1 MTKKIFRSIIFGS
14 VITLLV
20 SFVFIMGI
28 LYEYFNNQL
37 LSELRNEATL
47 AELGVEE
54 YGVDYLE
61 NIDLENRVTW
71 IDKDGTVLYDT
82 TVDAAKLENHSDREE
97 FKEAVEN
104 GSGSSQRYSDTLA
117 EKIVY
122 YALKLDDGTVIRIS
136 SEQYSAWALIASMLD
151 PLIFVFVII
160 VIISI
165 LLANLLSKKIVKPL
179 NEMNIENPDI
189 DANYPEVMPLVK
201 KIRNQHVLIERQMTE
216 LKKNEEEFR
225 AITSNMQE
233 GFIIIDTKTLVLS
246 FNNGIEKLF
255 DVHDIKI
262 GDSVFTINRSEV
274 FREVVEGSLV
284 GKRGEGQLK
293 YNEKI
298 YQLYANPVFEDGN
311 VRGSVLL
318 IVDVTEK
325 EKREELRREFTSN
338 VSHEL
343 KTPLTSIFGISEIIM
358 NGIVKPDDVPKFAK
372 DIHNESGRLIT
383 LVNDIIKLSKLD
395 EGAGF
400 GDKQPVDIFKMA
412 QDTITRLDSMA
423 QERNITVKLTGEK
436 TVMESIPAV
445 ADEIIHNVIENA
457 IKYNK
462 ENGSVDVFAG
472 KENGRIT
479 FRVKDTGIGIPDAD
493 INRVFERF
501 YRVDKSHSRKI
512 GGTGLGLSIVK
523 HGVSFLG
530 GELSIKSKVNEGT
543 TITIVFK

>member
-82 TVDAAKLENHSDREE
+82 TVDAAKLENHADREE

-233 GFIIIDTKTLVLS
+233 GFIIIDTKTSVLS

-262 GDSVFTINRSEV
+262 GDSVFTIDRSEA
-274 FREVVEGSLV
+274 FRDCVESSLK

-293 YNEKI
+293 YNGKI

-358 NGIVKPDDVPKFAK
+358 NGIVKPDDIPKFAK

-472 KENGRIT
+472 KENGMIT

>member
-14 VITLLV
+14 VITLIV

-82 TVDAAKLENHSDREE
+82 TVDAAKLENHADREE

-293 YNEKI
+293 YNGKI

-358 NGIVKPDDVPKFAK
+358 NGIVKPDDIPKFAK
-372 DIHNESGRLIT
+372 HIHNESGRLIT

-412 QDTITRLDSMA
+412 QDTITRLDSMV

-472 KENGRIT
+472 KENGMIT

>member
-37 LSELRNEATL
+37 LSELRNETTL

-82 TVDAAKLENHSDREE
+82 TVDAAKLENHADREE

-233 GFIIIDTKTLVLS
+233 GFIIIDTKTSVLS

-255 DVHDIKI
+255 DVHDTNI
-262 GDSVFTINRSEV
+262 GDSVFTIDRSEA
-274 FREVVEGSLV
+274 FRDCVESSLK

-293 YNEKI
+293 HNEKI

-358 NGIVKPDDVPKFAK
+358 NGIVKPDDIPKFAK

>member
-82 TVDAAKLENHSDREE
+82 TVDAAKLENHADREE

-233 GFIIIDTKTLVLS
+233 GFIIIDTKTSVLS

-293 YNEKI
+293 YNGKI

-358 NGIVKPDDVPKFAK
+358 NGIVKPDDIPKFAK

>member
-82 TVDAAKLENHSDREE
+82 TVDAAKLENHADREE

-293 YNEKI
+293 YNGKI

-358 NGIVKPDDVPKFAK
+358 NGIVKPDDIPKFAK

-445 ADEIIHNVIENA
+445 TDEIIHNVIENA

>member
-82 TVDAAKLENHSDREE
+82 TVDAAKLENHADREE

-233 GFIIIDTKTLVLS
+233 GFIIIDTKTSVLS

-293 YNEKI
+293 YNGKI

-358 NGIVKPDDVPKFAK
+358 NGIVKPDDIPEFAK

-462 ENGSVDVFAG
+462 ENGSVNVFAG

>member
-82 TVDAAKLENHSDREE
+82 TVDAAKLENHADREE

-201 KIRNQHVLIERQMTE
+201 KIRKQHVLIERQMTE

-293 YNEKI
+293 YNGKI

-358 NGIVKPDDVPKFAK
+358 NGIVKPDDIPKFAK

-412 QDTITRLDSMA
+412 QDTITRLDLMA

-472 KENGRIT
+472 KGNGRIT

-523 HGVSFLG
+523 HGVLFLG

>member
-37 LSELRNEATL
+37 LSELRNEAAL

-82 TVDAAKLENHSDREE
+82 TVDASNLENHSDREE

-122 YALKLDDGTVIRIS
+122 YALKLNDGTVIRVS

-201 KIRNQHVLIERQMTE
+201 KIRNQHVLIERQMAE

-233 GFIIIDTKTLVLS
+233 GFIIIDTNTSVLS
-246 FNNGIEKLF
+246 FNNGIKKLF
-255 DVHDIKI
+255 DVHDTKI
-262 GDSVFTINRSEV
+262 GDSVFTIDRSEA
-274 FREVVEGSLV
+274 FRDCVENSLK

-293 YNEKI
+293 HNEKI

-358 NGIVKPDDVPKFAK
+358 NGIVKPDDIPKFAK

-436 TVMESIPAV
+436 TIVDSIPAV

-472 KENGRIT
+472 TENGRVT

-530 GELSIKSKVNEGT
+530 GELLITSKVNEGT

>member
-61 NIDLENRVTW
+61 NIDLENRITW

-82 TVDAAKLENHSDREE
+82 TVDAAKLENHADREE

-293 YNEKI
+293 YNGKI

-358 NGIVKPDDVPKFAK
+358 NGIVKPDDIPKFAK

-423 QERNITVKLTGEK
+423 HERNITVKLTGEK

-445 ADEIIHNVIENA
+445 TDEIIHNVIENA

-523 HGVSFLG
+523 HGVLFLG

>member
-189 DANYPEVMPLVK
+189 DANYLEVMPLVK
-201 KIRNQHVLIERQMTE
+201 KIRNQHVLIEHQMTE

-233 GFIIIDTKTLVLS
+233 GFIIIDTKTSVLS

-293 YNEKI
+293 YNGKI

-358 NGIVKPDDVPKFAK
+358 NGIVKPDDIPKFAK

-530 GELSIKSKVNEGT
+530 GELSIKSNVNEGT

>member
-14 VITLLV
+14 VIALLV

-82 TVDAAKLENHSDREE
+82 TVDVAKLENHADREE

-189 DANYPEVMPLVK
+189 DANYPEVIPLVK
-201 KIRNQHVLIERQMTE
+201 KIRKQHILIERQMTE

-293 YNEKI
+293 YNGKI

-358 NGIVKPDDVPKFAK
+358 NGIVKPDDIPKFAK

-395 EGAGF
+395 EGAEF
-400 GDKQPVDIFKMA
+400 GDKQHVDIFKMA

>member
-1 MTKKIFRSIIFGS
+1 
-14 VITLLV
+14 
-20 SFVFIMGI
+20 
-28 LYEYFNNQL
+28 
-37 LSELRNEATL
+37 
-47 AELGVEE
+47 
-54 YGVDYLE
+54 
-61 NIDLENRVTW
+61 
-71 IDKDGTVLYDT
+71 
-82 TVDAAKLENHSDREE
+82 
-97 FKEAVEN
+97 
-104 GSGSSQRYSDTLA
+104 
-117 EKIVY
+117 
-122 YALKLDDGTVIRIS
+122 
-136 SEQYSAWALIASMLD
+136 
-151 PLIFVFVII
+151 
-160 VIISI
+160 
-165 LLANLLSKKIVKPL
+165 
-179 NEMNIENPDI
+179 
-189 DANYPEVMPLVK
+189 MPLVK
-201 KIRNQHVLIERQMTE
+201 KIRNQHVLIKRQMTE

-293 YNEKI
+293 YNGKI

-358 NGIVKPDDVPKFAK
+358 NGIVKPDDIPKFAK

>member
-14 VITLLV
+14 VITLIV

-82 TVDAAKLENHSDREE
+82 TVDAAKLENHADREE

-293 YNEKI
+293 YNGKI

-358 NGIVKPDDVPKFAK
+358 NGIVKPDDIPKFAK

-412 QDTITRLDSMA
+412 QDTITRLDSMV

-472 KENGRIT
+472 KENGMIT

>member
-82 TVDAAKLENHSDREE
+82 TVDAAKLENHADREE

-293 YNEKI
+293 YNGKI

-358 NGIVKPDDVPKFAK
+358 NGIVKPDDIPKFAK

-412 QDTITRLDSMA
+412 QDTITRLDLMA

-445 ADEIIHNVIENA
+445 TDEIIHNVIENA

>member
-14 VITLLV
+14 VITLIV

-82 TVDAAKLENHSDREE
+82 TVDAAKLENHADREE

-201 KIRNQHVLIERQMTE
+201 KIRKQHILIERQMTE

-262 GDSVFTINRSEV
+262 GDSVFTIDRSEA
-274 FREVVEGSLV
+274 FRDCVESSLK

-293 YNEKI
+293 YNGKI

-358 NGIVKPDDVPKFAK
+358 NGIVKSDDIPKFAK

-436 TVMESIPAV
+436 TIMESIPAV

-472 KENGRIT
+472 KENGWIT